1 MRDAADTPGPTEN
14 ATENA
19 IDGSRDAQ
27 AQARAAHA
35 WARAGTLAA
44 VSVAGVLLIAKLWA
58 WRVTGSAAVL
68 GQAADSALDLF
79 GSLVAFAAVRY
90 AAQPP
95 DEDHRFGHQKAEA
108 LSALLQS
115 LVITASAVLVATESV
130 RRLVAPRAL
139 DAPGTAAFVLA
150 GSAAASVALV
160 AFQTLAIRRSQSL
173 VVEGDRAHYLGDVI
187 ASLGALVAVLLAA
200 RGLHRADAVAGLL
213 AAVFLLWSVREIA
226 GRAWPQLMDQ
236 ELPEEDR
243 ARIVGIV
250 ESEPGVLGHHALR
263 TRRAGRR
270 RYVQLH
276 VELDPDMRFADAHAI
291 ADRVERRLEAAFPD
305 ADVIVHQDPH
315 GVPHTDGP
323 PEGTL

>member
-1 MRDAADTPGPTEN
+1 MTEAPTPPP
-14 ATENA
+14 
-19 IDGSRDAQ
+19 D
-27 AQARAAHA
+27 ARAADR
-35 WARAGTLAA
+35 WARAATGAA
-44 VSVAGVLLIAKLWA
+44 VLVAGALLLLKLYA

-68 GQAADSALDLF
+68 GQAADSGLDLF

-90 AAQPP
+90 AAMPA
-95 DEDHRFGHQKAEA
+95 DDDHRFGHQKAEA
-108 LSALLQS
+108 LSALFQS
-115 LVITASAVLVATESV
+115 LVITASAVLVAAESA
-130 RRLVAPRAL
+130 RRLIEPRAL
-139 DAPGTAAFVLA
+139 VEPGLAAWVLA
-150 GSAAASVALV
+150 GSAGASVALV
-160 AFQTLAIRRSQSL
+160 SFQTLALRRSGSL

-200 RGLHRADAVAGLL
+200 RGLLWADGVAGLV
-213 AAVFLLWSVREIA
+213 AAGFLLWSVREIA
-226 GRAWPQLMDQ
+226 SRAWPQLMDQ
-236 ELPEEDR
+236 ELPDEDR

-250 ESEPGVLGHHALR
+250 EADAGVLGHHALR

-270 RYVQLH
+270 RYIQLH

-323 PEGTL
+323 PG